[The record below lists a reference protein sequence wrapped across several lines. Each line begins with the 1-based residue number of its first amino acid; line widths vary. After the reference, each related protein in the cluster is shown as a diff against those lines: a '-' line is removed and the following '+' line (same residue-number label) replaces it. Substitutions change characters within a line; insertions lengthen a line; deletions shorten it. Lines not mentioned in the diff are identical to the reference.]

1 MEPLML
7 KKWEILWGDKVI
19 PVTAYD
25 MVDTFAAAASV
36 MRKKLIQNN
45 VIRSDP
51 QMRIV
56 WEMHIER
63 LELAQRQFS
72 DAVEEDRKKTVHPMV
87 PGKKTVKGGG

>member
-1 MEPLML
+1 MM
-7 KKWEILWGDKVI
+7 KNWEILYGDKAI

-36 MRKKLIQNN
+36 MRKELVQNQH
-45 VIRSDP
+45 IRGDA
-51 QMRIV
+51 QMKII

-72 DAVEEDRKKTVHPMV
+72 DAVEEDRRKGLHMKV
-87 PGKKTVKGGG
+87 PGQKTVKEGGGK